1 VIFREASLANP
12 DDREMLQARPDLLEF
27 SDEVIGQGHCRVAID
42 VEGRVVGFSS
52 YLLQAEHVE
61 LVDLF
66 VDPSMW
72 RHGVGRALID
82 DVVTVTR
89 DGPSARI
96 EVTANTNALAF
107 YEGTGFVLDHP
118 ADTELV
124 PGLRMHLDVEH

>member
-1 VIFREASLANP
+1 
-12 DDREMLQARPDLLEF
+12 
-27 SDEVIGQGHCRVAID
+27 
-42 VEGRVVGFSS
+42 
-52 YLLQAEHVE
+52 
-61 LVDLF
+61 
-66 VDPSMW
+66 
-72 RHGVGRALID
+72 VGRALID